1 MNDETVINEASG
13 RGGSLLY
20 GGVALGVIA
29 GAAISTYLWRQ
40 RVRALDLLNVSPL
53 ERAEQLI
60 SSCEGKLDSIERAVA
75 ELKATR

>member
-20 GGVALGVIA
+20 GGVALGVLA

>member
-1 MNDETVINEASG
+1 MNDETVINDAPG

-20 GGVALGVIA
+20 GGVALGVLA

-75 ELKATR
+75 ELKAAR